1 MSAENGMPK
10 EDGLD
15 QSLSLLR
22 EGYLY
27 IPNRRRSFQENI
39 FETRLMGK
47 PAICMGGKEA
57 AKLFYDPAKF
67 QREGAAPKRVV
78 KTLFGEGGVQTLDGE
93 AHQHRKAAF
102 MSLMAPKE
110 VMRLTDIFVRQ
121 WMETA
126 QKWTQQSE
134 VVLYEE
140 AKELLCRIACEWGG
154 VPLPEDD
161 VKRRTSELSAMF
173 ESSVSA
179 GPEYWKTRRARRKA
193 EKWVGGL
200 IEEVRQNTLHP
211 PEESAL
217 YVFSHHRELDGQL
230 LDTKT
235 AAVEVLNILRPI
247 TAVSIYLA
255 FTALALHQ
263 FPEEKPKLMDV
274 DEPYT
279 KYFVQE
285 VRRFY
290 PFFPFTG
297 AKVKTDFEW
306 SGMDFKEG
314 TLALLDLYGTNHDPE
329 LWENPDLFQPA
340 RFEDW
345 DKSPFDFI
353 PQGGGDYYAGHRC
366 AGEWITIELM
376 KVSVDFLVNRL
387 SYTVPDQDIS
397 FSMTSMPSMPKS
409 GFIVRDISINLRSES
424 DENENK

>member
-1 MSAENGMPK
+1 MSGENGMPK
-10 EDGLD
+10 EEGLD

-27 IPNRRRSFQENI
+27 IPNRRRSFQADI

-47 PAICMGGKEA
+47 PAVCMGGKEA
-57 AKLFYDPAKF
+57 AKLFYDPEKF
-67 QREGAAPKRVV
+67 KREGAAPKRVL

-110 VMRLTDIFVRQ
+110 IMRLTDVAERQ
-121 WMETA
+121 WTKAAEKWA
-126 QKWTQQSE
+126 QQTE
-134 VVLYEE
+134 IVLYEE
-140 AKELLCRIACEWGG
+140 AKKLLCRIACEWGG
-154 VPLPEDD
+154 VPLLEEDA
-161 VKRRTSELSAMF
+161 RQRTSELSAMF

-179 GPEYWKTRRARRKA
+179 GPAYWKTRRARRKV
-193 EKWVGGL
+193 EKWIGGL
-200 IEEVRQNTLHP
+200 IEQVREDNLHP

-217 YVFSHHRELDGQL
+217 YVFSHHKELTGEL
-230 LDTKT
+230 LDTET
-235 AAVEVLNILRPI
+235 AAVEVINVLRPI

-263 FPEEKPKLMDV
+263 FPEEKPKLTSV
-274 DEPYT
+274 EESYT

-306 SGMDFKEG
+306 NGMDFKEG
-314 TLALLDLYGTNHDPE
+314 TLALLDLYGTNHDPL
-329 LWENPDLFQPA
+329 LWENPDLFQPG

-353 PQGGGDYYAGHRC
+353 PQGGGDYHTGHRC

-376 KVSVDFLVNRL
+376 KVSVNFLVNRL
-387 SYTVPDQDIS
+387 SYTVPDQDTS
-397 FSMTSMPSMPKS
+397 FSMTSMPSVPKS
-409 GFIVRDISINLRSES
+409 GFVVRDITIISRSEN
-424 DENENK
+424 DENKNK

>member
-1 MSAENGMPK
+1 MSEQKEMPK
-10 EDGLD
+10 EEGLD

-22 EGYLY
+22 EGYAY
-27 IPNRRRSFQENI
+27 IPNRRRAFQSEV

-57 AKLFYDPAKF
+57 AALFYDPKKF
-67 QREGAAPKRVV
+67 QREGAVPKRVV
-78 KTLFGEGGVQTLDGE
+78 KTLFGEGGVQGLDGE

-102 MSLMAPKE
+102 MALMAPKQIA
-110 VMRLTDIFVRQ
+110 RLADVAKTQ
-121 WMETA
+121 WTSAAGRWTA
-126 QKWTQQSE
+126 KNE
-134 VVLYEE
+134 IVFYKE
-140 AKELLCRIACEWGG
+140 AQELLCRIACEWAG
-154 VPLPEDD
+154 VPLKEEE
-161 VKRRTSELSAMF
+161 VKQRTEELSALF
-173 ESSVSA
+173 ESAVSV

-193 EKWVGGL
+193 EKWVGNL
-200 IEEVRQNTLHP
+200 IEEVRARRLQP
-211 PEESAL
+211 PEETTL
-217 YVFSHHRELDGQL
+217 HVFSHHRELDGNV

-263 FPEEKPKLMDV
+263 FPEQKPKLTSV
-274 DEPYT
+274 EGSYT

-306 SGMDFKEG
+306 RGMRFREG
-314 TLALLDLYGTNHDPE
+314 TLALLDLYGTNHDPL
-329 LWENPDLFQPA
+329 LWENPDLFQPE
-340 RFEDW
+340 RFKNWE
-345 DKSPFDFI
+345 KSPFDFI
-353 PQGGGDYYAGHRC
+353 PQGGGDYHNGHRC

-376 KVSVDFLVNRL
+376 KVSVHFLVKRL
-387 SYTVPDQDIS
+387 SYRVPEQDIS

-409 GFIVRDISINLRSES
+409 GFVIREIQLKE
-424 DENENK
+424 EGQ